1 MSDKKTSEH
10 SHKDLSDTLDEAL
23 DVVSESHSVMR
34 KWYTK
39 LQNKVAQLK
48 GTTIVKI
55 TILGCSGGIG
65 SNSNDNL
72 RTTSILV
79 DDDVLIDAGTGVGDL
94 TIDQLMGIN
103 HVFITHSH
111 LDHIACLPLLI
122 DTVMGMRPHPV
133 TVYATAETLSIL
145 KEHIFNWKVWP
156 DFNQIPDKQSP
167 FLLYKEIRLGEPTVM
182 GRRKITA
189 IPANHVV
196 PAVGYHIDSGKNSFV
211 FTGDTTSCDALWEA
225 VNKIQNLKYLIIE
238 TAFSNAEERLATL
251 SKHLCPSLLAKELAK
266 MTVNP
271 EIFITHLKP
280 GEGEI
285 IMQEIEQD
293 ITEFDI
299 KALSND
305 QEFYL

>member
-1 MSDKKTSEH
+1 MAENKKIEKSANEISHTIDNAIDVMSEG
-10 SHKDLSDTLDEAL
+10 
-23 DVVSESHSVMR
+23 HSVMR

-39 LQNKVAQLK
+39 LQNKVSQLK
-48 GTTIVKI
+48 GSTIVKI

-65 SNSNDNL
+65 SHSADAL
-72 RTTSILV
+72 RTTSILI
-79 DDDVLIDAGTGVGDL
+79 DDDVLIDAGTGLGDL
-94 TIDQLMGIN
+94 GIDALMGIN

-111 LDHIACLPLLI
+111 LDHIACLPMLI

-133 TVYATAETLSIL
+133 TVYATAETIAIL
-145 KEHIFNWKVWP
+145 KAHIFNWKIWP
-156 DFNQIPDKQSP
+156 DFNQIPDPQSP
-167 FLLYKEIRLGEPTVM
+167 FLLYREIKLGEPVTM

-196 PAVGYHIDSGKNSFV
+196 PAVGYHIDSGKNSLV
-211 FTGDTTSCDALWEA
+211 FTGDTTTCDALWEV
-225 VNKIQNLKYLIIE
+225 VNKIPNLKYLIIE

-299 KALSND
+299 QALSNER
-305 QEFYL
+305 EFYI